1 METIYYSVDARRL
14 SMRAAARERRASG
27 GEENVCYAFVP
38 TRPRRNESVGGD
50 NVVDFSAYRRQA
62 EACLPEEPEETLA
75 EVSPA
80 PRTHRGARRW
90 LLLDLCASGA
100 VLAASVVI
108 LLRFLAL

>member
-14 SMRAAARERRASG
+14 SMRAAARECWVSG
-27 GEENVCYAFVP
+27 GEESVCYAFVP
-38 TRPRRNESVGGD
+38 VRPRQSEGVSGD
-50 NVVDFSAYRRQA
+50 NVVDFAAYRRQMESCA
-62 EACLPEEPEETLA
+62 PEETPE

-80 PRTHRGARRW
+80 PRARRGTRRW